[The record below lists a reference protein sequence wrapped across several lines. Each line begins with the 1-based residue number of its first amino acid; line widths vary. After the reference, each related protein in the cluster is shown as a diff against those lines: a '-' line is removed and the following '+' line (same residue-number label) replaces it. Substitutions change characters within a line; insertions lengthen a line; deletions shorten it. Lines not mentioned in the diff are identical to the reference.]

1 MHLLGRACIES
12 RRGKVLERQGK
23 HSAGMLAGA
32 KTGGPDGLGL
42 REGERQRGHAW
53 TRMQESGMH
62 LLGGACIGSRRGK
75 VQERQGKHSAWMLAG
90 AKTGAPDCLRE
101 GGAQGGGGGGG
112 ASWGSGGAASRVVGM
127 REDAI
132 AS

>member
-1 MHLLGRACIES
+1 MHLLGGACIGS

-23 HSAGMLAGA
+23 HSAWMLAGA

-62 LLGGACIGSRRGK
+62 LLVTFPHTESLCMSGPEVKYPRTTSGHREGSRRAAERRA
-75 VQERQGKHSAWMLAG
+75 QEQTVASEIRMQ
-90 AKTGAPDCLRE
+90 E
-101 GGAQGGGGGGG
+101 G
-112 ASWGSGGAASRVVGM
+112 RVLLL
-127 REDAI
+127 
-132 AS
+132 